1 MFKLFQPDSK
11 FMQAMSTLADLVLL
25 NIYFLLTC
33 IPFVTIGTATTAL
46 YTVCFRIGTE
56 KEEGITKTY
65 FRAFADN
72 FKQGTILWLITLLFA
87 GTAILNAY
95 LFLQFDSALQLLA
108 FVFLVLFVL
117 ALMIISYVFPL
128 LSLFDNDNKSTLKN
142 AIAFSIAY
150 FPRSLLMTV
159 LNILPIVVFLLS
171 LYFFMTAAL
180 VWTFFYFSCIAYI
193 NTFILK
199 KIFAPYL
206 EESEPEEET
215 EEA

>member
-1 MFKLFQPDSK
+1 MFKLFHPDSK

-46 YTVCFRIGTE
+46 YTVCFRIGSE

-72 FKQGTILWLITLLFA
+72 FKQGTILWLITCLFA
-87 GTAILNAY
+87 GTAILNTFT
-95 LFLQFDSALQLLA
+95 FLKFDSALQLLS
-108 FVFLVLFVL
+108 FLFLILFVL
-117 ALMIISYVFPL
+117 SLMVISYVFPL

-150 FPRSLLMTV
+150 FPRTLLILI
-159 LNILPIVVFLLS
+159 LNILPFIVFFIS

-180 VWTFFYFSCIAYI
+180 LWTFFYFSCVAYI
-193 NTFILK
+193 NTFIFR

-206 EESEPEEET
+206 EDTNTQEET
-215 EEA
+215 EET